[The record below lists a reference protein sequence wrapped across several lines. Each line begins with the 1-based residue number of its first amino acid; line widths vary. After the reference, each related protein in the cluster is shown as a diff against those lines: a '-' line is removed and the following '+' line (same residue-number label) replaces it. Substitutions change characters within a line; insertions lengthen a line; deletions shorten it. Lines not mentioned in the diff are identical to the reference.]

1 MSELFR
7 ERYDQDTLR
16 AIPVLTLA
24 HIGDGVYELL
34 ARSAVVARGGLK
46 VVDAHRQTVALVAAP
61 AQAKAME
68 TLLPGLTEEEHGFF
82 TRGRN
87 AKPKSTPK
95 HCTLR
100 EYAYATGLECLFGY
114 LYLLG
119 RNERIDQLWQAVVAE
134 IDPVQV

>member
-7 ERYDQDTLR
+7 EHYDKDTLR

-61 AQAKAME
+61 AQAKATE
-68 TLLPGLTEEEHGFF
+68 AILPGLTEEEHGFSA
-82 TRGRN
+82 RGRN
-87 AKPKSTPK
+87 AKPHSTPK
-95 HCTLR
+95 HCSLK
-100 EYAYATGLECLFGY
+100 EYAWATGLECLFGA
-114 LYLLG
+114 LYLKG
-119 RNERIDQLWQAVVAE
+119 ETQRVQELWSKALEVLA
-134 IDPVQV
+134 

>member
-1 MSELFR
+1 MTELFR
-7 ERYDQDTLR
+7 EHYDKDTLR

-46 VVDAHRQTVALVAAP
+46 VVDAHRQTVALVSAP

-68 TLLPGLTEEEHGFF
+68 ALLPHLTEGEHSAFA
-82 TRGRN
+82 RGRN
-87 AKPKSTPK
+87 AKPHSTPK

-100 EYAYATGLECLFGY
+100 EYAYATGLECLFGT
-114 LYLLG
+114 LYLQGNTQRVL
-119 RNERIDQLWQAVVAE
+119 ELWE
-134 IDPVQV
+134 IALEVLA

>member
-7 ERYDQDTLR
+7 EHYDNDALR

-24 HIGDGVYELL
+24 HVGDSVYELL

-46 VVDAHRQTVALVAAP
+46 VVDAHRQTVALVSAP

-68 TLLPGLTEEEHGFF
+68 AILPGLTEAEHSFF

-87 AKPKSTPK
+87 TKPHSTPK
-95 HCTLR
+95 HCTR
-100 EYAYATGLECLFGY
+100 RDYAYAAGLECLFGA
-114 LYLLG
+114 LYLEG
-119 RNERIDQLWQAVVAE
+119 DTERVQQLWQ
-134 IDPVQV
+134 QVLEVLA

>member
-1 MSELFR
+1 MTELFR
-7 ERYDQDTLR
+7 EHYDNDTLR

-68 TLLPGLTEEEHGFF
+68 AILPLLNEEETAFF

-87 AKPKSTPK
+87 AKPHSTPK
-95 HCTLR
+95 HSSLK
-100 EYAYATGLECLFGY
+100 EYAWATGLECLFGA
-114 LYLLG
+114 LYLKGETDRVL
-119 RNERIDQLWQAVVAE
+119 ELWPKALEVLA
-134 IDPVQV
+134 

>member
-7 ERYDQDTLR
+7 EHYDNDTLR

-34 ARSAVVARGGLK
+34 ARSAVVARGGVK
-46 VVDAHRQTVALVAAP
+46 VVEAHRQTVALVSAP

-68 TLLPGLTEEEHGFF
+68 VLLPQLTEEERAAF

-87 AKPKSTPK
+87 AKPHSTPK

-100 EYAYATGLECLFGY
+100 EYAYATGLEVLFGT
-114 LYLLG
+114 LYLKG
-119 RNERIDQLWQAVVAE
+119 EAERVQELWQMALEVLA
-134 IDPVQV
+134 

>member
-1 MSELFR
+1 MTELFR
-7 ERYDQDTLR
+7 EHYDKDSLR

-24 HIGDGVYELL
+24 HIGDSVYELL
-34 ARSAVVARGGLK
+34 ARSTVVARGGLK

-68 TLLPGLTEEEHGFF
+68 ALLPDLTEEEHGFF

-87 AKPKSTPK
+87 AKPHSTPK

-100 EYAYATGLECLFGY
+100 EYAYATGLETLFGALY
-114 LYLLG
+114 LYG
-119 RNERIDQLWQAVVAE
+119 RIQRLNELFEKGMETHGI
-134 IDPVQV
+134 

>member
-1 MSELFR
+1 MTELFR
-7 ERYDQDTLR
+7 EHYDKDTLR

-46 VVDAHRQTVALVAAP
+46 VVDAHRQTVALVSAP

-68 TLLPGLTEEEHGFF
+68 ALLPHLTEGEHSAFA
-82 TRGRN
+82 RGRN
-87 AKPKSTPK
+87 AKPHSTPK

-100 EYAYATGLECLFGY
+100 EYAYATGLECLFGT
-114 LYLLG
+114 LYLQGNTQRVL
-119 RNERIDQLWQAVVAE
+119 ELWEMALEVLA
-134 IDPVQV
+134 

>member
-1 MSELFR
+1 MTELFR
-7 ERYDQDTLR
+7 EQYDKDTLR

-68 TLLPGLTEEEHGFF
+68 TLLPQLTEEEHSFF
-82 TRGRN
+82 ARGRN
-87 AKPKSTPK
+87 AKPHSRPK

-100 EYAYATGLECLFGY
+100 EYAYATGLECLFGA
-114 LYLLG
+114 LYLKG
-119 RNERIDQLWQAVVAE
+119 ETQRVQQLWELVLEVLA
-134 IDPVQV
+134 

>member
-1 MSELFR
+1 MTELFR
-7 ERYDQDTLR
+7 EHYDKDALR

-24 HIGDGVYELL
+24 HIGDSVYELL

-61 AQAKAME
+61 AQAKAMAAI
-68 TLLPGLTEEEHGFF
+68 LPGLTEEEHSFF
-82 TRGRN
+82 ARGRN

-95 HCTLR
+95 HCTLQ
-100 EYAYATGLECLFGY
+100 EYAYATGLECLFGG

-119 RNERIDQLWQAVVAE
+119 RRERINELFVLTMEEKHAL
-134 IDPVQV
+134 

>member
-7 ERYDQDTLR
+7 EQYDKDALR

-24 HIGDGVYELL
+24 HIGDSVYELL

-61 AQAKAME
+61 APAKAME
-68 TLLPGLTEEEHGFF
+68 AILPGLTEEEHGFF
-82 TRGRN
+82 ARGRN
-87 AKPKSTPK
+87 AKPHSTPK

-100 EYAYATGLECLFGY
+100 EYAYATGLECLFGA
-114 LYLLG
+114 LYLKG
-119 RNERIDQLWQAVVAE
+119 ETERLQQLWQQALEVLA
-134 IDPVQV
+134 

>member
-7 ERYDQDTLR
+7 EHFDEQALR

-24 HIGDGVYELL
+24 HVGDGVYELL

-68 TLLPGLTEEEHGFF
+68 YLLPLLTQEEQAVFA
-82 TRGRN
+82 RGRN
-87 AKPKSTPK
+87 AKPHSTPK
-95 HCTLR
+95 HCSLK
-100 EYAYATGLECLFGY
+100 EYAWATGLECLFGW
-114 LYLLG
+114 LYLKG
-119 RNERIDQLWQAVVAE
+119 DTERVRELWEKTLEVLV
-134 IDPVQV
+134 

>member
-7 ERYDQDTLR
+7 EHYDNDALR

-24 HIGDGVYELL
+24 HVGDSVYELL

-46 VVDAHRQTVALVAAP
+46 VVDAHRQTVALVSAP

-68 TLLPGLTEEEHGFF
+68 AILPGLTEAEHSFF

-87 AKPKSTPK
+87 TKPHSTPK

-100 EYAYATGLECLFGY
+100 EYAYATGLECLFGA
-114 LYLLG
+114 LYLKGETDRVL
-119 RNERIDQLWQAVVAE
+119 ELWTKALEVLA
-134 IDPVQV
+134 

>member
-1 MSELFR
+1 MTELFR
-7 ERYDQDTLR
+7 EHYDKDTLR
-16 AIPVLTLA
+16 AMPVLTLA

-34 ARSAVVARGGLK
+34 ARSAVAARGGLK

-68 TLLPGLTEEEHGFF
+68 AMLPLLNEEERGVF

-87 AKPKSTPK
+87 AKPHSAPK

-100 EYAYATGLECLFGY
+100 EYALATGLECLFGH
-114 LYLLG
+114 LYLKGETDRVL
-119 RNERIDQLWQAVVAE
+119 ELWKVALE
-134 IDPVQV
+134 VLA

>member
-7 ERYDQDTLR
+7 EHFDAETLR

-24 HIGDGVYELL
+24 HVGDGVYELL

-46 VVDAHRQTVALVAAP
+46 VVDAHRQTVALVSAP

-68 TLLPGLTEEEHGFF
+68 ALLPLLTAEETALF

-87 AKPKSTPK
+87 AKPHSTPR
-95 HCTLR
+95 HCTLK
-100 EYAYATGLECLFGY
+100 EYAWATGLECLFGA
-114 LYLLG
+114 LYLAGSSDRL
-119 RNERIDQLWQAVVAE
+119 EELWSK
-134 IDPVQV
+134 VQEALA